1 MRLKSHETQNRI
13 ALALFIVLATLFL
26 GRGTAV
32 IFKHGSNMMSEACG
46 DIEALVK
53 EASENFID
61 EGFTKRVG
69 LPVYRGYPNESPIER
84 LREERV
90 YAHLLP
96 GPEYVLTAFYA
107 VFGKTDRIF
116 QLSRFFPL
124 LLQLVTITL
133 LAMILE
139 REYFD
144 RWPWAKVVISL
155 GLFFIPA
162 QKNWVL
168 QLAGQSIAYS
178 FIFALAALSVVS
190 AHDERRASGARLA
203 AAFLIGYASLYN
215 WLPFCFA
222 VASVPLAITLLS
234 PRETPNVRAATFLT
248 LAAFIGLG
256 MAFITRLIQIAIY
269 LGSFSQAIQ
278 SQVGIA
284 KLRVART
291 VAETHV
297 SVLQVIG
304 RYSHA
309 IEPFFYIK
317 AFTLIVIAAFVLWLC
332 DRSIKI
338 RRRWFAGLMV
348 SAIGA
353 FMFGALMR
361 NFAMAHQHLHPRT
374 FVVFF
379 LCGIL
384 VAIHVAVDKAKQRG
398 YSPTSLG

>member
-1 MRLKSHETQNRI
+1 MRLKSQSNQNRI
-13 ALALFIVLATLFL
+13 AIGLFVALSVFFL

-32 IFKHGSNMMSEACG
+32 ILKHGPNMMSEACG

-53 EASENFID
+53 QASENFID
-61 EGFTKRVG
+61 EGFTKRIG
-69 LPVYRGYPNESPIER
+69 LPVYKGYPNESPIER

-96 GPEYVLTAFYA
+96 GPEYVLTAFYSA
-107 VFGKTDRIF
+107 FGKTDRVF
-116 QLSRFFPL
+116 QMSRFFPL
-124 LLQLVTITL
+124 VLQLITIVL
-133 LAMILE
+133 LAVVLE

-144 RWPWAKVVISL
+144 RWPWAKVVIALS
-155 GLFFIPA
+155 LFFIPA

-168 QLAGQSIAYS
+168 QIGGQSIAYAL
-178 FIFALAALSVVS
+178 IFLMAIVAIRS
-190 AHDERRASGARLA
+190 AHDDRRVSWPRMLGAFSL
-203 AAFLIGYASLYN
+203 GYASLYN

-222 VASVPLAITLLS
+222 VASVPLAMALLS
-234 PRETPNVRAATFLT
+234 PRDRPNIRAALFLT
-248 LAAFIGLG
+248 VATLAGLGAAF
-256 MAFITRLIQIAIY
+256 FTRLTQIAVY
-269 LGSFSQAIQ
+269 LGSFSEAIQ

-297 SVLQVIG
+297 SVIQVVG

-332 DRSIKI
+332 DRSAEV
-338 RRRWFAGLMV
+338 RRRWFAGLFV
-348 SAIGA
+348 SAFGA
-353 FMFGALMR
+353 FLFGALMR

-374 FVVFF
+374 FVAFF
-379 LCGIL
+379 LCGIV
-384 VAIHVAVDKAKQRG
+384 VALHVAVEKAKQRG
-398 YSPTSLG
+398 YTSK